1 VKILEA
7 GVTNA
12 HSTPRQ
18 MPSMDKGTELPKPT
32 KEAKR
37 RGRGKV
43 IPRVSIVEK
52 TISADVPPGSR
63 FKGHEPFLVQD
74 LVISVCATCYQREL
88 GHVGWVDDPGTV
100 TRRD

>member
-1 VKILEA
+1 
-7 GVTNA
+7 
-12 HSTPRQ
+12 
-18 MPSMDKGTELPKPT
+18 MDKGTELPKPT